1 MRKVVG
7 SLLYS
12 EWGICQVYRR
22 GERTESER
30 ERENVGYGVG
40 RRGRSISAIWNRDKK
55 DIPT

>member
-22 GERTESER
+22 GERTESEKR
-30 ERENVGYGVG
+30 EKENVGCGGG
-40 RRGRSISAIWNRDKK
+40 RRSINISDKK